1 MRFGQ
6 GRRQRAASASAPAS
20 MSSIRSSGCR
30 RPTLASP
37 VTCRPTP
44 TAARGGTRT
53 ISSVFPDNQLIRNL

>member
-6 GRRQRAASASAPAS
+6 RRRQRAASASAS
-20 MSSIRSSGCR
+20 MSSIRSSGCQ